1 MTRTEPAPAEQLDR
15 LIGHILSLPTARE
28 AFDMTDL
35 LREMGAIN
43 ADDCMDILRTFWAF
57 DGEPN

>member
-1 MTRTEPAPAEQLDR
+1 MTRTEPANPEQLDR
-15 LIGHILSLPTARE
+15 LIAHILALPTARE

-43 ADDCMDILRTFWAF
+43 ADDCMDILRTFWEY
-57 DGEPN
+57 DREPS